1 MPRPKLSSILRS
13 QAVLTFSIRVTVA
26 LLIRGFTEA
35 SGHIPLKF
43 HGFTEASGHTPLQ
56 VHGFTEASGHTPLQL
71 SICVTVTFLT
81 SLLDLDAMATDAS
94 LLIFY

>member
-1 MPRPKLSSILRS
+1 M
-13 QAVLTFSIRVTVA
+13 TFSIRVTVA

-35 SGHIPLKF
+35 SGHTPLKF

-56 VHGFTEASGHTPLQL
+56 VHGFTEASGQTPLQVHGFAEASGHTLLQSLSLCNSHISHL
-71 SICVTVTFLT
+71 SI
-81 SLLDLDAMATDAS
+81 DLDAMATDAS